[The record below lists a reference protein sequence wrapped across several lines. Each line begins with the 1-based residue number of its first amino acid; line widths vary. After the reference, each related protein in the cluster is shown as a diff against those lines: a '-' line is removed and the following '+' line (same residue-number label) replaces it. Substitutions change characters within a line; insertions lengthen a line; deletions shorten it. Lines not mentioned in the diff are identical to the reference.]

1 MKDLNIEF
9 VKQYL
14 KVDFPDDDL
23 LIDTIIKGTKSYII
37 SYTGLKKDEADKI
50 EELKFA
56 ALLLIEQMYSNRS
69 ALVETDKIN
78 FALTTILDMHARNNL
93 WEKLT

>member
-23 LIDTIIKGTKSYII
+23 LIDTIIKGAKSYII
-37 SYTGLKKDEADKI
+37 SYTGLKK
-50 EELKFA
+50 
-56 ALLLIEQMYSNRS
+56 
-69 ALVETDKIN
+69 VETDKIN

-93 WEKLT
+93 

>member
-14 KVDFPDDDL
+14 KVDFTDDYL
-23 LIDTIIKGTKSYII
+23 LIDTIIKGAKSYII

-56 ALLLIEQMYSNRS
+56 AFLLIEQMYSNRS

-93 WEKLT
+93 

>member
-23 LIDTIIKGTKSYII
+23 LIDTIIKGAKSYII

-50 EELKFA
+50 EVNCSL
-56 ALLLIEQMYSNRS
+56 
-69 ALVETDKIN
+69 
-78 FALTTILDMHARNNL
+78 
-93 WEKLT
+93 

>member
-23 LIDTIIKGTKSYII
+23 LIDTIIKGVKSYII
-37 SYTGLKKDEADKI
+37 SYTGLKKDKADKI

-93 WEKLT
+93 

>member
-23 LIDTIIKGTKSYII
+23 LIDTIIKGVKSYII

-93 WEKLT
+93 

>member
-1 MKDLNIEF
+1 MKNLNLEF

-14 KVDFPDDDL
+14 KIDFPDDDL
-23 LIDTIIKGTKSYII
+23 LIDTIIKGSKAYII
-37 SYTGLKKDEADKI
+37 SYTGLEKDEADKI

-69 ALVETDKIN
+69 AIVESDKVN
-78 FALTTILDMHARNNL
+78 FALTTILDMHTRNL
-93 WEKLT
+93 L